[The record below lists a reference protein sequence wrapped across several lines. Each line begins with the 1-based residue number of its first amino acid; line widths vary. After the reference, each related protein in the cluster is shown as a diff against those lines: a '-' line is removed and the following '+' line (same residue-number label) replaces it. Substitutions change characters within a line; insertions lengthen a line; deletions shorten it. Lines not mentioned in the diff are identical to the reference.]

1 METSADIRVKLG
13 GQASELLE
21 WIHLIEKNFT
31 SLKKTA
37 CRIRIEEIE
46 PMYGTPPA
54 WRVIVFQKLSE
65 TVDLAV
71 HKYEDKDGRFRSSL
85 KDVLQRV
92 FLQSCQEEAVL

>member
-1 METSADIRVKLG
+1 MLTLF
-13 GQASELLE
+13 LE
-21 WIHLIEKNFT
+21 NFT